1 MRKVYITGVG
11 SISSQKTFDN
21 NIFLEETLTYT
32 NNVISVVN
40 PDYKQYINPAA
51 ARRMAKGIKMGVVAS
66 KIALKD
72 ANLENVDAIIT
83 GTGMGCVRDSE
94 KFVSAI
100 IDNEEQYLTPTS
112 FIQST
117 HNTVGGQIALELQC
131 KGYNFTYVHAS
142 ISFESALL
150 DAKLQLE
157 NNEANAILIGGV
169 DEHGDHTVTIHK
181 LINHIKPEKI
191 ETAKILSSDTEGA
204 IFGEGANFFVL
215 SNKKQDSCYAEI
227 LAIET
232 YNIIPEIEILNT
244 AQQFLKDNNINVED
258 IDIIV
263 LGNNGDVKYDDT
275 FYNQLSSGL
284 FKDTQ
289 QVYYKHLCGEFHTAS
304 SFGIWLASKILKTQK
319 LPEIAKINKTPGSNY
334 TTILL
339 YNQYRGE
346 NHSFTLLRKC

>member
-1 MRKVYITGVG
+1 MKKVYINGIG
-11 SISSQKTFDN
+11 SVSSQKTFDN
-21 NIFLEETLTYT
+21 SNFLEEILTYT
-32 NNVISVVN
+32 DNVISVID

-72 ANLENVDAIIT
+72 ANLEKVDAIIT

-100 IDNEEQYLTPTS
+100 IDNQEQYLTPTS

-117 HNTVGGQIALELQC
+117 HNTVGGQIALDLQC

-142 ISFESALL
+142 VSFESALL

-157 NNEANAILIGGV
+157 NNEASTILIGGV
-169 DEHGDHTVTIHK
+169 DEHGDHTITIHK
-181 LINHIKPEKI
+181 LIHHIKEEKI
-191 ETAKILSSDTEGA
+191 ESSKLLNSRTEGA

-215 SNKKQDSCYAEI
+215 SNKKQASSYAEVM
-227 LAIET
+227 AVQT
-232 YNIIPEIEILNT
+232 YNTLSETEVSHEIQL
-244 AQQFLKDNNINVED
+244 FLKDNGLDING
-258 IDIIV
+258 IDAVV
-263 LGNNGDVKYDDT
+263 LGNNGDVKYDT
-275 FYNQLSSGL
+275 FYNQLISGL

-304 SFGIWLASKILKTQK
+304 SFGIWLASKIVKTQK
-319 LPEIAKINKTPGSNY
+319 LPEEVKVNKKTTANY